1 MLPDSENQSKKDPE
15 TYLRERF
22 GVSVPKELEISER
35 HGDFWLGTDP
45 GAEVETDGIRA
56 IRDTGKY
63 LKPTTYLL
71 QLIEDRITGNIVNVS
86 RDELESLL
94 EGDMIERDLEQ
105 KGYVAIRYDGKVL
118 GCGLY
123 KDGLVS
129 SRIPKGRG
137 KELLEIL

>member
-1 MLPDSENQSKKDPE
+1 MPDSENQSKKDPE
-15 TYLRERF
+15 TYLQERF
-22 GVSVPKELEISER
+22 GVSVPKELEITER
-35 HGDFWLGTDP
+35 YGDFWLGTDP
-45 GAEVETDGIRA
+45 GTEVETDGIRA

-71 QLIEDRITGNIVNVS
+71 QLIEDQVTENIVNVS
-86 RDELESLL
+86 REELESLL
-94 EGDMIERDLEQ
+94 EGDMIERELGQ